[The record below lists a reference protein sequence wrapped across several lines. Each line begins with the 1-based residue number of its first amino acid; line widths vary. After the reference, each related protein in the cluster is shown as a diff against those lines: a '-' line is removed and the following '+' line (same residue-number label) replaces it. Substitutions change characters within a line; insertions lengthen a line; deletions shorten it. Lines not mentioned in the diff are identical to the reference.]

1 MGRMGMTAR
10 ERLFAALRG
19 EPTDRLPIWLLFPY
33 HPLGCY
39 GDVRN
44 TACYLPIVEAAERCA
59 ITLDRRSLGVPLF
72 TDAVKQ
78 WREDVADGDARV
90 IREVLEYKGKRLV
103 AETRY
108 EPRRTMVK
116 KMLSDDESL
125 DIYCSLPMN
134 FERRAVEQALDQRIP
149 QYVTEREEFPRDF
162 GSMMLALG
170 EPIGRIQ
177 QSANLEA
184 FAIWSLT
191 RSDQVED
198 FLRRVQRQYREVYRY
213 CIERD
218 LADVFFMVG
227 SELAAPPVV
236 SRDTFQRWIVPFA
249 QELIEMVHRRGKS
262 VIQHFHG
269 QIREILPDFL
279 TMGADALH
287 TIEAPPVG
295 NCTMTQAYDVVGD
308 ALTLI
313 GNIQY
318 DCFRAHTPAEM
329 RETVHALID
338 ECRGKRFILSPTAGP
353 YEAEIPQRMVDNYLA
368 FIEAGWECG
377 WESARPGADG
387 DAL

>member
-1 MGRMGMTAR
+1 MTAR
-10 ERLFAALRG
+10 DRLFAALRG
-19 EPTDRLPIWLLFPY
+19 ERTERLPIWLLFPY

-44 TACYLPIVEAAERCA
+44 TACYRPVVAAAERCA

-72 TDAVKQ
+72 TPEVKQ
-78 WREDVADGDARV
+78 WREDVADGGARV
-90 IREVLEYKGKRLV
+90 VRQLLEYKGKRLV

-108 EPRRTMVK
+108 ESRRTIVK
-116 KMLSDDESL
+116 KLLDDDDAL
-125 DIYCSLPMN
+125 DFYCSLPLSL
-134 FERRAVEQALDQRIP
+134 APGAIEQALDGHIP
-149 QYVTEREEFPRDF
+149 QYVTEREEFPPEL

-177 QSANLEA
+177 QSANLEE

-191 RSDQVED
+191 RSDQIED
-198 FLRRVQRQYREVYRY
+198 FLRRVQGQVREVYRY
-213 CIERD
+213 CLEKD

-249 QELIEMVHRRGKS
+249 QELVEMVHGRGKY

-269 QIREILPDFL
+269 QIREILADFL

-287 TIEAPPVG
+287 TIEAPPIG

-308 ALTLI
+308 SLTLI
-313 GNIQY
+313 GNVQY
-318 DCFRAHTPAEM
+318 DCFRAHTPEQM
-329 RETVHALID
+329 RAVVCDLID

-353 YEAEIPQRMVDNYLA
+353 YEAEIPASMVENYLA
-368 FIEAGWECG
+368 FIETGWVCG
-377 WESARPGADG
+377 WV
-387 DAL
+387 